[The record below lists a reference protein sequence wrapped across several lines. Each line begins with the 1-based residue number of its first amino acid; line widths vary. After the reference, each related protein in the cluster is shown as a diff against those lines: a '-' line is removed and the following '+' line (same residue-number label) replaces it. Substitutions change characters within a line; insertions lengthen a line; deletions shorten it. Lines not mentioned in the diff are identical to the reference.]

1 MDLIGYT
8 TSSIAA
14 VYQKIA
20 YLYQLEIEVN
30 DDYELSVPTLTV
42 EECHETALNRNVRL
56 WMFRALKCMAHDIN
70 NLVTLY
76 NKQQLIDWDA
86 DGEPLTSPYSVV
98 MPTSLAFSEVK
109 TVLDDDFKRALE
121 LLGQLERYANDMS
134 YANDMKGD

>member
-1 MDLIGYT
+1 MDLIGYV
-8 TSSIAA
+8 TSSITA

-30 DDYELSVPTLTV
+30 DDYELSPPTLAV

-86 DGEPLTSPYSVV
+86 DGEPLTPPYSVV

-121 LLGQLERYANDMS
+121 LLGQLERYANDM
-134 YANDMKGD
+134 KGD

>member
-1 MDLIGYT
+1 MDLIGYVT
-8 TSSIAA
+8 GNITA

-30 DDYELSVPTLTV
+30 DDYELSVPALTV

-56 WMFRALKCMAHDIN
+56 WMFRALKCMAYDIN

-86 DGEPLTSPYSVV
+86 DGEPLTPPYSVV

-121 LLGQLERYANDMS
+121 LLGQLERYANDM
-134 YANDMKGD
+134 KGD

>member
-1 MDLIGYT
+1 MDLIGYL
-8 TSSIAA
+8 TSGITA

-86 DGEPLTSPYSVV
+86 DGEPLTPPYSVV

-121 LLGQLERYANDMS
+121 LLGQLERYANDM
-134 YANDMKGD
+134 KGD

>member
-1 MDLIGYT
+1 MDLIGYV
-8 TSSIAA
+8 TSSITA
-14 VYQKIA
+14 VYQKIT

-30 DDYELSVPTLTV
+30 DDYELSVPVLTV

-56 WMFRALKCMAHDIN
+56 WILRVLKRMAIDIN

-86 DGEPLTSPYSVV
+86 DGEPLTPPYSVV

-121 LLGQLERYANDMS
+121 LLGQLERYANDM
-134 YANDMKGD
+134 KGD

>member
-1 MDLIGYT
+1 MDLIGYV
-8 TSSIAA
+8 TSSIAD

-42 EECHETALNRNVRL
+42 EECHETALNRNARL
-56 WMFRALKCMAHDIN
+56 WMLRALKCMAHDIN

-86 DGEPLTSPYSVV
+86 DGEPLTPPYSVV
-98 MPTSLAFSEVK
+98 MPTSLAFGETK
-109 TVLDDDFKRALE
+109 TVLDDDFKRAFE
-121 LLGQLERYANDMS
+121 LLGQLERYANDM
-134 YANDMKGD
+134 KGD

>member
-1 MDLIGYT
+1 MDLIGYV
-8 TSSIAA
+8 TSSINA

-20 YLYQLEIEVN
+20 YLYQLEIAVN

-56 WMFRALKCMAHDIN
+56 WMFRVFKCMAYDIN

-86 DGEPLTSPYSVV
+86 DGEPLTPLYSVA

-121 LLGQLERYANDMS
+121 LLGQLERYANDM
-134 YANDMKGD
+134 KGD

>member
-1 MDLIGYT
+1 MDLIGYV
-8 TSSIAA
+8 TSSITA
-14 VYQKIA
+14 VYQKIT

-30 DDYELSVPTLTV
+30 DDYELSVPVLTV

-56 WMFRALKCMAHDIN
+56 WMLRVLKRMAIDIN

-86 DGEPLTSPYSVV
+86 DGEPLTPPYNVV
-98 MPTSLAFSEVK
+98 LPKSLAFDGVK
-109 TVLDDDFKRALE
+109 TVLDDDFDRAFK
-121 LLGQLERYANDMS
+121 LLAQLEH

>member
-1 MDLIGYT
+1 MMDLIGYV
-8 TSSIAA
+8 TSSITA

-86 DGEPLTSPYSVV
+86 DGEPLTPPYSVV

-121 LLGQLERYANDMS
+121 LLGQLERYANDM
-134 YANDMKGD
+134 KGD

>member
-1 MDLIGYT
+1 MDLIGYL
-8 TSSIAA
+8 TSSITA
-14 VYQKIA
+14 VYQKIT
-20 YLYQLEIEVN
+20 YLYQLEIAVN

-42 EECHETALNRNVRL
+42 EECHETKLNRNARL
-56 WMFRALKCMAHDIN
+56 WMLRALKCMAYDIN

-121 LLGQLERYANDMS
+121 LLGQLERYANDM
-134 YANDMKGD
+134 KGD

>member
-1 MDLIGYT
+1 MDLIGYV
-8 TSSIAA
+8 TSSITA

-42 EECHETALNRNVRL
+42 EDCHETALNRNVRL
-56 WMFRALKCMAHDIN
+56 WMFRVLKCMAHDIN

-86 DGEPLTSPYSVV
+86 DGEPLTPPYNVV

-121 LLGQLERYANDMS
+121 LLGQLERYANDM
-134 YANDMKGD
+134 KGD

>member
-1 MDLIGYT
+1 MDLIGYV
-8 TSSIAA
+8 TSGIIA

-20 YLYQLEIEVN
+20 YLYQLEKEVN

-42 EECHETALNRNVRL
+42 EECRETALNRNVRL
-56 WMFRALKCMAHDIN
+56 WMFRALKCMAYDIN

-86 DGEPLTSPYSVV
+86 DGEPLTPPYSVV

-121 LLGQLERYANDMS
+121 LLGQLERYANDM
-134 YANDMKGD
+134 KGD

>member
-1 MDLIGYT
+1 MDLISYV

-14 VYQKIA
+14 VYSKIT

-42 EECHETALNRNVRL
+42 EECRETALNRNARL
-56 WMFRALKCMAHDIN
+56 WMLRALKCMAYDIN
-70 NLVTLY
+70 NLVMLY

-86 DGEPLTSPYSVV
+86 DGEPLTPPYSVV

-109 TVLDDDFKRALE
+109 TVLDDDFKRAFELFARLE
-121 LLGQLERYANDMS
+121 QYANNMR
-134 YANDMKGD
+134 GD

>member
-1 MDLIGYT
+1 MDLIGYV
-8 TSSIAA
+8 TSSITA

-121 LLGQLERYANDMS
+121 LLGQLERYANDM
-134 YANDMKGD
+134 KGD

>member
-1 MDLIGYT
+1 MDLIGYV
-8 TSSIAA
+8 TSSITA

-86 DGEPLTSPYSVV
+86 DGEPLTPPYSVV

-121 LLGQLERYANDMS
+121 LLGQLERYV
-134 YANDMKGD
+134 NDMKGD

>member
-1 MDLIGYT
+1 MDLIGYV
-8 TSSIAA
+8 TSSITA

-42 EECHETALNRNVRL
+42 EECHETKLNRNVRL
-56 WMFRALKCMAHDIN
+56 WMFRVLKCMAYDIN

-86 DGEPLTSPYSVV
+86 DGEPLTPPYSVV

-121 LLGQLERYANDMS
+121 LLGQLERYANDM
-134 YANDMKGD
+134 KGD

>member
-1 MDLIGYT
+1 MDLIGYV
-8 TSSIAA
+8 TSSIAD

-42 EECHETALNRNVRL
+42 EDCNETVLNRNARL
-56 WMFRALKCMAHDIN
+56 WMFRALKCMAYDIN
-70 NLVTLY
+70 DLVALY

-86 DGEPLTSPYSVV
+86 DGEPLTPPYSVA
-98 MPTSLAFSEVK
+98 MPTSLAFGK
-109 TVLDDDFKRALE
+109 AKIVLDDDFKRAFE
-121 LLGQLERYANDMS
+121 LLGQLEQ

>member
-1 MDLIGYT
+1 MDLIGYV
-8 TSSIAA
+8 TSSITA

-30 DDYELSVPTLTV
+30 DDYELSPPTLAV

-98 MPTSLAFSEVK
+98 MPTSLAFSETK
-109 TVLDDDFKRALE
+109 IVLDNDFKRALE
-121 LLGQLERYANDMS
+121 LLGQLERYANDM
-134 YANDMKGD
+134 KGD

>member
-1 MDLIGYT
+1 MDLIGYL
-8 TSSIAA
+8 TSGITA

-86 DGEPLTSPYSVV
+86 DGEPLTPPYSVV
-98 MPTSLAFSEVK
+98 MLTSLAFSEVK

-121 LLGQLERYANDMS
+121 LLGQLERYANDM
-134 YANDMKGD
+134 KGD

>member
-1 MDLIGYT
+1 MDLIGYV
-8 TSSIAA
+8 TSSIAD

-30 DDYELSVPTLTV
+30 DDYELSIPTLTV
-42 EECHETALNRNVRL
+42 EECHETALNRTARL
-56 WMFRALKCMAHDIN
+56 WMLRALKCMAYDIN

-76 NKQQLIDWDA
+76 NNQQLIDWDA
-86 DGEPLTSPYSVV
+86 DGEPLTPPYSVV
-98 MPTSLAFSEVK
+98 MPTSLAFSEIN

-121 LLGQLERYANDMS
+121 LLGQLEN

>member
-1 MDLIGYT
+1 MDLIGYV
-8 TSSIAA
+8 TSSIAD

-30 DDYELSVPTLTV
+30 DDYELSVPTLTQ

-56 WMFRALKCMAHDIN
+56 WMFRALKCMAYNIN

-86 DGEPLTSPYSVV
+86 DGEPLTPPYSVV

-121 LLGQLERYANDMS
+121 LLGQLERYANDM
-134 YANDMKGD
+134 KGD

>member
-1 MDLIGYT
+1 MDLIGYV
-8 TSSIAA
+8 TSNIAA

-86 DGEPLTSPYSVV
+86 DGEPLTPPYSAV
-98 MPTSLAFSEVK
+98 MPTSLAFSDVK

-121 LLGQLERYANDMS
+121 LLGQLERYANDM
-134 YANDMKGD
+134 KGD

>member
-1 MDLIGYT
+1 MDLIGYL
-8 TSSIAA
+8 TSSITA
-14 VYQKIA
+14 VYQKIT
-20 YLYQLEIEVN
+20 YLYQLEIAVN

-42 EECHETALNRNVRL
+42 EECHETKLNRNARL
-56 WMFRALKCMAHDIN
+56 WMLRALKCMAYDIN

-98 MPTSLAFSEVK
+98 MPTSLAFSKVK

-121 LLGQLERYANDMS
+121 LLGQLERYANDM
-134 YANDMKGD
+134 KGD

>member
-1 MDLIGYT
+1 MDLIGYV
-8 TSSIAA
+8 TSSITA

-30 DDYELSVPTLTV
+30 DDYELSPPTLAV

-121 LLGQLERYANDMS
+121 LLGQLERYANDM
-134 YANDMKGD
+134 KGD

>member
-1 MDLIGYT
+1 MDLIGYV

-42 EECHETALNRNVRL
+42 EECHETKLNRNARL
-56 WMFRALKCMAHDIN
+56 WMFRALKCMAYDIN

-86 DGEPLTSPYSVV
+86 DGEPLTPPYNVV

-121 LLGQLERYANDMS
+121 LLGQLERYANDM
-134 YANDMKGD
+134 KGD